1 MADGEGNKM
10 EVDHLRTCK
19 KKRNASPVPN
29 CLLRSAKNSLLPQCS
44 SSSFVFRNCAFH
56 FPFVFF
62 RVWLPHTIAQKI
74 KLLESALATFTQIW
88 KRINCIHNLFFPSA
102 SRCNFYPLP
111 RRTNGKGASPHLF
124 YTRVN
129 WRGRCVRRRVR
140 ERRRNGLRIYG
151 RIALPL
157 LPIRKKKKK
166 GKREK
171 CNFGGGKS
179 VRKIPSPVFRRRS
192 VATATR
198 ESKGRFGF
206 LDLLD
211 FAWKKKRE

>member
-111 RRTNGKGASPHLF
+111 RRRTNGKGASLPLF
-124 YTRVN
+124 YARKLTRT
-129 WRGRCVRRRVR
+129 
-140 ERRRNGLRIYG
+140 LRTAPRTRAETQRTAY
-151 RIALPL
+151 
-157 LPIRKKKKK
+157 IRTHRAPSSSHTKEEEE
-166 GKREK
+166 GKE
-171 CNFGGGKS
+171 GKM
-179 VRKIPSPVFRRRS
+179 
-192 VATATR
+192 
-198 ESKGRFGF
+198 
-206 LDLLD
+206 
-211 FAWKKKRE
+211 